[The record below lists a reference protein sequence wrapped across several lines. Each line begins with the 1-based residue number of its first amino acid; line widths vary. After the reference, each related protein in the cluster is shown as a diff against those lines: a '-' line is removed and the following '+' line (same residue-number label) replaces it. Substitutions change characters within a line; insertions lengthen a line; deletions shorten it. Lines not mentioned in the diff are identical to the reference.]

1 MKLLVFCW
9 LAFAPTFAFE
19 QTLTIDLWHE
29 GKVVLE
35 SSDTIHGL
43 IKYDLEDLLQVRHA
57 NQLESFSAQK
67 ISYFE
72 ILDRSCQC
80 KRQFMAL
87 PFAKVAHY
95 KSPVLFELIA
105 EGKITLLSRERIEAR
120 TTTAGHI
127 NNAPRIRRVLTNDY
141 FLLNDNGDIETFSG
155 KNEKNWYALME
166 NKSSEVSS
174 YVKDSNLDI
183 HKKYDLQKI
192 IDYYNSLFK
201 K

>member
-1 MKLLVFCW
+1 MKSFIFCW
-9 LAFAPTFAFE
+9 LAFVPTFTFE
-19 QTLTIDLWHE
+19 QTLSIDLWHE

-35 SSDTIHGL
+35 SGDTIQGL
-43 IKYDLEDLLQVRHA
+43 VKYDLKDLLQVRHA

-67 ISYFE
+67 ISRFE

-87 PFAKVAHY
+87 PFAKVGQY
-95 KSPVLFELIA
+95 KTPVLFELIA

-120 TTTAGHI
+120 TISTGHI
-127 NNAPRIRRVLTNDY
+127 NNAPRIRRSLKSDY
-141 FLLNDNGDIETFSG
+141 FLLNDKGDIETFSG
-155 KNEKNWYALME
+155 KNKKNWYDLME
-166 NKSSEVSS
+166 NKSDEVST
-174 YVKDSNLDI
+174 YVKDGNLDI
-183 HKKYDLQKI
+183 YKKYDLQKI